1 MLRFP
6 PVRATR
12 LGLAAAAI
20 LAALVTTPRP
30 GRAQTPPTFPSQVE
44 LVTVDA
50 IVLSEKGRPV
60 RGLTREDFALSEDGK
75 PQEIV
80 SFEAFDGAEAAEEA
94 PSDASPV
101 ASNARVPDDRAGAFV
116 LLVDDLGIDARRL
129 PRLLEAVSGMLQSSF
144 RAGDEVTLVTASGS
158 LWWGIRFPEGRD
170 DLPFLLGRATSRRLP
185 ELGNDFMTD
194 YEAYQI
200 ANHERLMV
208 GTDPSASE
216 FPTYLGRVVRRWMGT
231 AGCLSNRLASCAQAV
246 QARAIERDSE
256 RRTRT
261 LAILAAV
268 ERAVFSLTGVRGR
281 KELLLF
287 SDGFVSDRDL
297 PELRQVAGIC
307 REANVVVSFLDAR
320 GSLPALPE
328 MQASFARPPDPV
340 DMGAAALE
348 QRGDEI
354 AGALGL
360 TEDTGGVAVS
370 GQGDFGAATRRIVD
384 ESRVYYMLGYQ
395 PPPGKGPRDWRK
407 LKVDV
412 NRPGTT
418 VRARKGYTLRPQG
431 TAEATLLA
439 RYAKE
444 KDKGDKADKG
454 ARARNLEVTRA
465 LLATHD
471 QGALPMRALPYLVD
485 EGTSGKMRVRMAL
498 ELDEAMLFAG
508 MREGAQ
514 TTIDLAVQAAHRDS
528 ADVFREHKRFTVS
541 YPSSRPLQWA
551 PFYHELDLA
560 PGVAQVRVVVR
571 DAASRRVGTVT
582 TRIEIPPLSGLRLAT
597 PILTDELLAPLEKG
611 VRPQL
616 LIPAHRTF
624 RTTTGSLYCQIKV
637 LGAVPSSPDG
647 GAPQVEASYVLRRAG
662 GTVVDRSA
670 PSLIS
675 AVAGGPIV
683 RLLGLP
689 LGGLADG
696 DYELVLRA
704 FDRTTGSG
712 VERVESFRLEGR

>member
-1 MLRFP
+1 
-6 PVRATR
+6 VRATR

-20 LAALVTTPRP
+20 LSALVTNPRAS
-30 GRAQTPPTFPSQVE
+30 GAQPPTFPSQVE

-50 IVLSEKGRPV
+50 IVLGEKGRPV
-60 RGLTREDFALSEDGK
+60 RGLTREDFTLSEDGK

-80 SFEAFDGAEAAEEA
+80 SFEAFDGAEVAEEA
-94 PSDASPV
+94 PHRSSPV
-101 ASNARVPDDRAGAFV
+101 ASNSRTNEDRGGAFV

-170 DLPFLLGRATSRRLP
+170 DLPYLLKRATSRRLP
-185 ELGNDFMTD
+185 ELGDDFMTD

-200 ANHERLMV
+200 ANHERLSV
-208 GTDPSASE
+208 GIDPSVSE

-231 AGCLSNRLASCAQAV
+231 AGCLSNRVASCAQTV

-287 SDGFVSDRDL
+287 SDGFVSDRGL

-307 REANVVVSFLDAR
+307 REANVVVSFLDTR
-320 GSLPALPE
+320 GSLAALPE
-328 MQASFARPPDPV
+328 MQAAFAGHAPDPI

-354 AGALGL
+354 GGALGL
-360 TEDTGGVAVS
+360 SEDTGGVAMP
-370 GQGDFGAATRRIVD
+370 GQRDFGAATRRIVD

-395 PPPGKGPRDWRK
+395 PPSGKGPRDWRK

-454 ARARNLEVTRA
+454 ARARDLELTRA

-471 QGALPMRALPYLVD
+471 QGALPMRALPYIVD
-485 EGTSGKMRVRMAL
+485 EGKSGKMRVLMAL
-498 ELDEAMLFAG
+498 ELDEATLFAG
-508 MREGAQ
+508 MREGAH
-514 TTIDLAVQAAHRDS
+514 TTLDLAVQAAHRDS

-551 PFYHELDLA
+551 PFYHGFDLA
-560 PGVAQVRVVVR
+560 PGVAQVRVLMR
-571 DAASRRVGTVT
+571 DEASRRVGTVT
-582 TRIEIPPLSGLRLAT
+582 TRIEIPALSGLRLAT
-597 PILTDELLAPLEKG
+597 PILTDELLAPLQQG

-616 LIPAHRTF
+616 LIPAHRAF
-624 RTTTGSLYCQIKV
+624 HTTGSLYCQIKV
-637 LGAVPSSPDG
+637 LGAVPTSSPG
-647 GAPQVEASYVLRRAG
+647 GAPEVEASYVLRQAG

-670 PSLIS
+670 PSLVS
-675 AVAGGPIV
+675 AVPGGPIV
-683 RLLGLP
+683 RILGLP
-689 LGGLADG
+689 LNGLAEG

-704 FDRTTGSG
+704 LDRTTGSE
-712 VERVESFRLEGR
+712 VERVESFRLERSSGS

>member
-1 MLRFP
+1 M
-6 PVRATR
+6 
-12 LGLAAAAI
+12 
-20 LAALVTTPRP
+20 
-30 GRAQTPPTFPSQVE
+30 
-44 LVTVDA
+44 TVDA
-50 IVLSEKGRPV
+50 IVLDAKGQPV
-60 RGLTREDFALSEDGK
+60 RGLTRDDFALSEDGK

-80 SFEAFDGAEAAEEA
+80 SFEAFDGAELAEQA
-94 PSDASPV
+94 PSRVSPV
-101 ASNARVPDDRAGAFV
+101 VSNARASDERAGAFV

-129 PRLLEAVSGMLQSSF
+129 SRLLEAVSGTLQSAF
-144 RAGDEVTLVTASGS
+144 RTGDEVTLVTTSGS

-170 DLPFLLGRATSRRLP
+170 DLPVLLGRARSRKLP
-185 ELGNDFMTD
+185 ELGDDFMTD

-200 ANHERLMV
+200 ANHERSLV
-208 GTDPSASE
+208 GPDASASDL
-216 FPTYLGRVVRRWMGT
+216 PTYMGRVVRRWMGT
-231 AGCLSNRLASCAQAV
+231 TGCLSNRVASCVQTV
-246 QARAIERDSE
+246 QARATERDTE
-256 RRTRT
+256 RRSRT

-287 SDGFVSDRDL
+287 SDGFVYDSGL
-297 PELRQVAGIC
+297 QEVRQVAGIC
-307 REANVVVSFLDAR
+307 REANVAVSFLDAR
-320 GSLPALPE
+320 GSLAALPE
-328 MQASFARPPDPV
+328 MQAASSHPPDPV
-340 DMGAAALE
+340 DLGAAALE

-354 AGALGL
+354 GGALGL

-370 GQGDFGAATRRIVD
+370 GQEEFGAATRRILD

-407 LKVDV
+407 LKVEV
-412 NRPGTT
+412 KRSGTT
-418 VRARKGYTLRPQG
+418 IRARKGYTLRPPG

-439 RYAKE
+439 RYAKQ
-444 KDKGDKADKG
+444 KDKGDKGDKG
-454 ARARNLEVTRA
+454 TRARNLEITRA

-485 EGTSGKMRVRMAL
+485 GGTSGKMRVQMAL
-498 ELDEAMLFAG
+498 ELDEATLFAG
-508 MREGAQ
+508 MREGAR
-514 TTIDLAVQAAHRDS
+514 TTLDIAVQAAHRDG
-528 ADVFREHKRFTVS
+528 ADAFREHKRFTVS

-551 PFYHELDLA
+551 PFYHDLDLA

-571 DAASRRVGTVT
+571 DEASRRVGTVT
-582 TRIEIPPLSGLRLAT
+582 TRVEIPALSGLRLAT

-624 RTTTGSLYCQIKV
+624 HTTSGPLYCQIKV
-637 LGAVPSSPDG
+637 LGAVPSSSPG
-647 GAPQVEASYVLRRAG
+647 GAPEVEASYVLRRAG
-662 GTVVDRSA
+662 GTAVERGA

-689 LGGLADG
+689 LHGLAEG
-696 DYELVLRA
+696 DYELVLHA
-704 FDRTTGSG
+704 LDRTTGSE